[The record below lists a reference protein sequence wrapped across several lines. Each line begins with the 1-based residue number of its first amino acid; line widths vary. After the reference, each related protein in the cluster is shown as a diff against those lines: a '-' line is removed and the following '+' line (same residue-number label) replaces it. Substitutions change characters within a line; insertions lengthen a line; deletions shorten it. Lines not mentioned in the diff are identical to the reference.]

1 MSRWTLPLLAIAA
14 LAVAGCGAEIR
25 DLEGVTIS
33 DPDKAEVYSNLDEHP
48 NVVRLCIDGEVVVT
62 TTRDGQ
68 SALQFAPDG
77 WWEDW
82 CPGGTGSQTR

>member
-1 MSRWTLPLLAIAA
+1 MRRWMPLLVVLGAVA
-14 LAVAGCGAEIR
+14 LAGCGAEIR

-68 SALQFAPDG
+68 SALQFAPEG
-77 WWEDW
+77 WWEEW
-82 CPGGTGSQTR
+82 CPGGTGSRTR